1 MANTRNNDYSKQEN
15 CGGMNQKSSMEKSR
29 EILPGIRSGTA
40 RRIHPGITSETV
52 RRTKNR
58 TAIAMQMKNTVIK
71 RQNPGRQDDA
81 LYIYTEERRSCIY
94 GKSGVPAYTE
104 NRVPAYTEER
114 GS

>member
-15 CGGMNQKSSMEKSR
+15 CGGMNQKNGMENSQRNSSRNQERNSQKNSSR
-29 EILPGIRSGTA
+29 N
-40 RRIHPGITSETV
+40 
-52 RRTKNR
+52 NR

-81 LYIYTEERRSCIY
+81 LYIYTEER
-94 GKSGVPAYTE
+94 
-104 NRVPAYTEER
+104 

>member
-1 MANTRNNDYSKQEN
+1 
-15 CGGMNQKSSMEKSR
+15 
-29 EILPGIRSGTA
+29 
-40 RRIHPGITSETV
+40 
-52 RRTKNR
+52 
-58 TAIAMQMKNTVIK
+58 MQMKNTVIK
-71 RQNPGRQDDA
+71 RQNPGRQDDARYIYTEVGSPSSNTPPSRMRQDDA